1 MEAKDLE
8 KVVHDK
14 NSIISLQLRRI
25 QILENKIAEL
35 NHKYILLKYKDQEP
49 TLLHNIKSVLK
60 Y

>member
-1 MEAKDLE
+1 MEAKELE